1 MNERL
6 EALRRLMQE
15 KNIAVYIVPT
25 ADFHES
31 EYVGAYFACRR
42 YLTGFTGSAGIAAVT
57 QEEAGLWT
65 DGRYFLQAE
74 EQLKDSGFTLFRS
87 GEKGVPTIEEFV
99 KEALPE
105 GGNIGFDGRVVNA
118 SWGLKLQKIAEEKK
132 GSLITSFDL
141 IDEIWEDRPPL
152 SKEKVWLLPE
162 AYFHAHPDF
171 PG

>member
-57 QEEAGLWT
+57 QDSVFAVHIG
-65 DGRYFLQAE
+65 DGA
-74 EQLKDSGFTLFRS
+74 SGAT
-87 GEKGVPTIEEFV
+87 GVQVAVI
-99 KEALPE
+99 
-105 GGNIGFDGRVVNA
+105 
-118 SWGLKLQKIAEEKK
+118 
-132 GSLITSFDL
+132 
-141 IDEIWEDRPPL
+141 
-152 SKEKVWLLPE
+152 
-162 AYFHAHPDF
+162 
-171 PG
+171 